1 MTGRGG
7 RRRQVPGDVHGETTL
22 RAITYAS
29 AALLCL
35 LTLTSPSLAQQQRS
49 RLVVTNKTGATVELF
64 LLVRDAWQSRGRI
77 SPGSS
82 LPVYDVA
89 NGQCFRAVWGSQ
101 AKELIVKLVY
111 DRAYGGWQQVW
122 ELPGKDPSQPC
133 RPPGVSKESSYSSR
147 SAAAGS
153 MRRLPTAAA
162 ATAAS
167 PAVAT
172 MPTTTDSTKGSRG
185 RTS

>member
-1 MTGRGG
+1 MTRRGCT
-7 RRRQVPGDVHGETTL
+7 RDQAPGDLNGETSL
-22 RAITYAS
+22 RAFTYRLAI
-29 AALLCL
+29 LLCL
-35 LTLTSPSLAQQQRS
+35 LSLTSPLFAQQQRS

-111 DRAYGGWQQVW
+111 DRTYGGWQQVW

-133 RPPGVSKESSYSSR
+133 RPTGV
-147 SAAAGS
+147 
-153 MRRLPTAAA
+153 
-162 ATAAS
+162 
-167 PAVAT
+167 
-172 MPTTTDSTKGSRG
+172 
-185 RTS
+185 